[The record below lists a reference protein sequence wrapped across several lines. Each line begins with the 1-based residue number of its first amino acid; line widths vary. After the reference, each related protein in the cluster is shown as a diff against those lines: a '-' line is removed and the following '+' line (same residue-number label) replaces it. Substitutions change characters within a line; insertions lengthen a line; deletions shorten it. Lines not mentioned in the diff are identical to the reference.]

1 MERIINKVK
10 LFANDNKKSKE
21 IERYVRKVLLRN
33 NFKIVDKNYDL
44 AIAIGGDGS
53 FLRILKYNNFNSN
66 VFYIGINAGTLGFLQ
81 EIKPNEIKEFVYK
94 LNHNAFKIEEVSIQE
109 SIISSDEANS
119 IFYSL
124 NEIVIRDL
132 ELNTIKMDIEIDN
145 EKLESFVGDG
155 LLISTSVGSTAY
167 NLSFGGS
174 IVYNN
179 FHTLQITP
187 IAPLNNKSY
196 RNLTNSVIIPENLT
210 ITLYPKDK
218 SADLIVTVDGEN
230 KKYNNVRRIETLVR
244 DKKIKCI
251 RMQNYNYT
259 KIINE
264 KFLA

>member
-10 LFANDNKKSKE
+10 LFTNDNKKSKE

-53 FLRILKYNNFNSN
+53 FLRMLKYNNFNSN

-81 EIKPNEIKEFVYK
+81 EIKPNEIKDFIYK
-94 LNHNAFKIEEVSIQE
+94 LNHNAFKIEEVGIQE
-109 SIISSDEANS
+109 TIVSSIEANS

-132 ELNTIKMDIEIDN
+132 ELNTLKMEIEIDN

-196 RNLTNSVIIPENLT
+196 HNLTNSVIIPENLT
-210 ITLYPKDK
+210 ITLYPKDN
-218 SADLIVTVDGEN
+218 SRDLIVTVDGEN
-230 KKYNNVRRIETLVR
+230 KKYTNVRKIETLVR

-251 RMQNYNYT
+251 RTQDYNYT